1 MNKLKKFILLLGD
14 LVGLWLALFLVI
26 TIRYPRSSWEVNWS
40 QHWPNFLVI
49 FLIWI
54 LLIYIN
60 DLYNLNIKTISRKF
74 FNLILNT
81 AFVASTLSIIY
92 FYLNPATSISPKTNL
107 LLFIVIFL
115 GIFFLWRWF
124 YQIAIHSFIR
134 RDNLAIIGFNTK
146 SEKLMAELQN
156 NPGAG
161 YLAALIF
168 KNSDEVKSLPEQIR
182 SKHISTIVICDDF
195 SQGDIVREALFA
207 CLPLNVTFFNYPE
220 FYEMLTGK
228 VPVEAIGPD
237 WFLKN
242 LQTRSKNYFNLL
254 KQLLDFILALIV
266 FIVSLPLWPL
276 IAILIKLSS
285 RGPVF
290 FTQERLGK
298 DEQVFNIIKFRTM
311 RVENNNQEPTEEAD
325 NRITGLGLFLR
336 KTRLDE
342 IPQVLNILRG
352 EMSFIGPRPERPEIV
367 AELEKEIPFYK
378 TRLLIKPGITG
389 WDQVSGSYHSASVSD
404 SMEKLQ
410 HDLFYLSNRSLY
422 LDITIALKTIATVVS
437 REGR

>member
-146 SEKLMAELQN
+146 SEKLMAALQN

-168 KNSDEVKSLPEQIR
+168 KNPDEVKSLSEQII

-195 SQGDIVREALFA
+195 SQDDVVREALFA

>member
-1 MNKLKKFILLLGD
+1 
-14 LVGLWLALFLVI
+14 
-26 TIRYPRSSWEVNWS
+26 
-40 QHWPNFLVI
+40 
-49 FLIWI
+49 
-54 LLIYIN
+54 
-60 DLYNLNIKTISRKF
+60 
-74 FNLILNT
+74 
-81 AFVASTLSIIY
+81 
-92 FYLNPATSISPKTNL
+92 
-107 LLFIVIFL
+107 
-115 GIFFLWRWF
+115 
-124 YQIAIHSFIR
+124 
-134 RDNLAIIGFNTK
+134 FNTK
-146 SEKLMAELQN
+146 SEKLVQELQN

-168 KNSDEVKSLPEQIR
+168 KNPDEVKSLSEQII

-195 SQGDIVREALFA
+195 SQDDVVREALFA

-254 KQLLDFILALIV
+254 KQLLDFILALVV

-298 DEQVFNIIKFRTM
+298 DEQSFNIIKFRTM